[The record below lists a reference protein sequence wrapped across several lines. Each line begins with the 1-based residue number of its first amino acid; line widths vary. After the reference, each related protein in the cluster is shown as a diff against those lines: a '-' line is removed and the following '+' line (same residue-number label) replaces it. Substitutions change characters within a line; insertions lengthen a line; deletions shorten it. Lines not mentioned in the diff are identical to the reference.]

1 MNWGWCF
8 VILGVG
14 LVIAFSIYFTVKT
27 CKSNDKATIDNFGMD
42 YAVPGSLGGL
52 GQGYVQPSLL

>member
-8 VILGVG
+8 VILVVG
-14 LVIAFSIYFTVKT
+14 IVIAFSIFFTKKT
-27 CKSNDKATIDNFGMD
+27 CCSKIDNFGMD